1 MVISILEFHGCRY
14 PESFGVLSMA
24 VRGALRC
31 LALLS
36 DDLDDTCIPKLV
48 PELFLSLYRI
58 ISSPHV
64 SLLLFTPLFF
74 LATIY
79 GDNAICS
86 HPFWKAA
93 VWKFSSFKGSW
104 NSPFVYF
111 HAWINEWCLQGSFI
125 AYAAVFLSFLHIME
139 YELRWFAGTERDCQ
153 FDDFNAWSSC
163 GAILYNFKF
172 TGAIP
177 KSWWLEHADGGMPHT
192 ICLVRLKAS
201 FIRSCQ
207 ILCLSDDQVLKC
219 LLQLIQNFP
228 RLPEAKIS
236 GKYNTLLA
244 LLFLFCLSD

>member
-1 MVISILEFHGCRY
+1 MKTMVISILEFHGCRY

-86 HPFWKAA
+86 HPF
-93 VWKFSSFKGSW
+93 
-104 NSPFVYF
+104 
-111 HAWINEWCLQGSFI
+111 
-125 AYAAVFLSFLHIME
+125 
-139 YELRWFAGTERDCQ
+139 
-153 FDDFNAWSSC
+153 
-163 GAILYNFKF
+163 
-172 TGAIP
+172 
-177 KSWWLEHADGGMPHT
+177 
-192 ICLVRLKAS
+192 
-201 FIRSCQ
+201 
-207 ILCLSDDQVLKC
+207 
-219 LLQLIQNFP
+219 
-228 RLPEAKIS
+228 
-236 GKYNTLLA
+236 
-244 LLFLFCLSD
+244 